1 MKLLSIV
8 CVSLAG
14 LLLQPA
20 AVWGQALTYDE
31 SLLRKY
37 AEASQHLRTGLWRDQ
52 DVLWAET
59 TSVITEKQAVETYI
73 SDQINAAL
81 SLLSD
86 TWDRVSDMHL
96 AANKILTPMTLAEA
110 SSPYVG
116 SEPQYNNLVLDHGMG
131 YDPITGRVV
140 ITKTGVYMLDFK
152 LQTEDYRG
160 CYSIIIIFNSAGWA
174 KHLINTYHDWEVSP
188 YFSMLALEVGDE
200 VLFESLDNSNIY
212 ATATAV
218 TSGPATQFNLR
229 YLGQDII

>member
-37 AEASQHLRTGLWRDQ
+37 AEASQHLRNGLWRDQ
-52 DVLWAET
+52 DVLWAEI
-59 TSVITEKQAVETYI
+59 TSVINEKQAVETYI

-110 SSPYVG
+110 SNPYVG
-116 SEPQYNNLVLDHGMG
+116 SEPQYNKVVLDHGMG
-131 YDPITGRVV
+131 YDPITGKVA

-152 LQTEDYRG
+152 LQTEDNRG
-160 CYSIIIIFNSAGWA
+160 CNSDIIILNSAGFA

-188 YFSMLALEVGDE
+188 YFCMLSLEVGDE
-200 VLFESLDNSNIY
+200 VQFFTFDDSNSY
-212 ATATAV
+212 YSSSAV

-229 YLGQDII
+229 YLG